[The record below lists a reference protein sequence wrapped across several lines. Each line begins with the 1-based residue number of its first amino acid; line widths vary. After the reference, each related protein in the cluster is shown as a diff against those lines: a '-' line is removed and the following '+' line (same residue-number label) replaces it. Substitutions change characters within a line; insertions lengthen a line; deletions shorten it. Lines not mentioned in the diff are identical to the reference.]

1 MKAII
6 LILLALLSTNLLGQI
21 EKPKNGNCGIVYM
34 DDLSI
39 GFGYG
44 FGNSLD
50 KSSIPE
56 NKISELI
63 TIFEKADKLSEYC
76 KDNSS
81 VEIVK
86 IIDTLIVS
94 ENIKCKEIK
103 IRGKKINVCNKIQ
116 TGYQITFK
124 FNGHGSQLLIEN
136 IKGTDVVCEI
146 IENENGRFV
155 WLLTTER
162 DRYYRKLNAF
172 NQSQKQIQNELDA
185 LLK

>member
-124 FNGHGSQLLIEN
+124 FNRHGSQLL
-136 IKGTDVVCEI
+136 